1 MFPAR
6 RFARFVVGFLL
17 LYGLLV
23 LPWPGVRES
32 YASFFR
38 AGGNVLF
45 KSFGSRGTVR
55 FIPADP
61 QHGKWDTE
69 GHLIRRD
76 RPTYWRVGFNSR
88 RMGYLP
94 TAVLTALVLATPIPW
109 RRRGW
114 ALLWGILLVNGFV
127 VVRLAVAIMRGF
139 RNVDL
144 FVFSSFWNRAV
155 DTIYDVVS
163 ISTVTSCVV
172 PAVIWMLVCLRRED
186 CAVLLESPAVSSSAG
201 SA

>member
-1 MFPAR
+1 MG
-6 RFARFVVGFLL
+6 FVL

-23 LPWPGVRES
+23 LPWPGVKQA

-45 KSFGSRGTVR
+45 KSFGSRGSVR
-55 FIPADP
+55 FVPPDSE
-61 QHGKWDTE
+61 HDKWDTE
-69 GHLIRRD
+69 GHLIHRG
-76 RPTYWRVGFNSR
+76 RPTYWRIGFSSR

-94 TAVLTALVLATPIPW
+94 TIALTALVLATPIPW

-127 VVRLAVAIMRGF
+127 VVRLAVAIIQGF

-144 FVFSSFWNRAV
+144 FVFSPFWNRAV
-155 DTIYDVVS
+155 DVTYDVVS

-172 PAVIWMLVCLRRED
+172 PALIWLLVSFRRED
-186 CAVLLESPAVSSSAG
+186 WGEILKNIPRQPDDTIT
-201 SA
+201 